1 MNMIPLIV
9 SWAVLASAVLA
20 LALYRKSIA
29 AKEDDNLH
37 VNTDIAAQQIAVAK
51 KLEAIDRWGKIL
63 TIVAAVFGLLII
75 GLFLYNGWVNPPK
88 PD

>member
-1 MNMIPLIV
+1 MNMIPLVV

-20 LALYRKSIA
+20 LALYRKSVA
-29 AKEDDNLH
+29 AKEDDYLH
-37 VNTDIAAQQIAVAK
+37 VNTDVAMQQTAVAK

-63 TIVAAVFGLLII
+63 TIVAAAFGLLLL
-75 GLFLYNGWVNPPK
+75 GLFLYNGWMNPPK